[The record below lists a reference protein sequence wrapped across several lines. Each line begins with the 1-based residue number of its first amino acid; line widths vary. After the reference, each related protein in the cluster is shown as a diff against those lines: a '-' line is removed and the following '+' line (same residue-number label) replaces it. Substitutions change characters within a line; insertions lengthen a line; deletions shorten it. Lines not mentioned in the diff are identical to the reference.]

1 MSTQT
6 TSPGLSRA
14 RLHFANNRIHW
25 SRAILA
31 ITILVALCSEP
42 PIGMRTWILHVLEL
56 AGYAMLVAA
65 TLWRIWCLTFIGG
78 SKDGQLAVTGP
89 YSVVRNPLYVGS
101 FIGIVGIGLALKLPM
116 LAVGLAMAFG
126 ILYPAVVAQE
136 EERLAGLFGPVY
148 VNYCAA
154 VPRWLPRWSA
164 YHEPEH
170 VLVSTAKVRQG
181 IVDGMWYL
189 WAFAFVEL
197 LEVLREHG
205 VLPLF
210 F

>member
-1 MSTQT
+1 MTTQT
-6 TSPGLSRA
+6 TSPGLTRF
-14 RLHFANNRIHW
+14 RLHFANHRIQW

-31 ITILVALCSEP
+31 ITIVAALFSQP
-42 PIGMRTWILHVLEL
+42 PKYMHPWLLDGLEL

-101 FIGIVGIGLALKLPM
+101 FVGIVGFGLALELPM

-136 EERLAGLFGPVY
+136 EERLAPLFGPVY
-148 VNYCAA
+148 EAYCAS
-154 VPRWLPRWSA
+154 VPRWVPRWSR
-164 YHEPEH
+164 YQEPEH

-181 IVDGMWYL
+181 IADAMWYL

-197 LEVLREHG
+197 LEILREHG
-205 VLPLF
+205 VLPLLF
-210 F
+210 